1 MDLKDNEKNCY
12 ICNYENVDHY
22 RISGK
27 PMYRVQC
34 PRCGEY
40 FISDV
45 LLKCNRDEKLKDNGY
60 VFSSLS
66 REFSEKE
73 MKSPEFTV
81 ENLDKYL
88 DHYLIPDLSDIKSKS
103 TKLLEYLRAR
113 SEYYTHRIQFI
124 DKNDYSLCYAKN
136 EREFLGISK
145 FLEDIGLIDRSV
157 SSGGDAVCLTV
168 DGWDFVGE
176 KDKKDNNNGFI
187 ALWFENPNGDKI
199 IKCMNDGIR
208 EAGYEPVCIKGSYF
222 SGKIM
227 DKALAEIKKSKFI
240 VIDLT
245 GERSSVF

>member
-1 MDLKDNEKNCY
+1 
-12 ICNYENVDHY
+12 
-22 RISGK
+22 
-27 PMYRVQC
+27 
-34 PRCGEY
+34 
-40 FISDV
+40 
-45 LLKCNRDEKLKDNGY
+45 
-60 VFSSLS
+60 
-66 REFSEKE
+66 
-73 MKSPEFTV
+73 
-81 ENLDKYL
+81 
-88 DHYLIPDLSDIKSKS
+88 
-103 TKLLEYLRAR
+103 
-113 SEYYTHRIQFI
+113 
-124 DKNDYSLCYAKN
+124 
-136 EREFLGISK
+136 
-145 FLEDIGLIDRSV
+145 LIDRSV

-245 GERSSVF
+245 GERSSVFFEAGFAFALDKDIIYVCDKSEKGEFKDFYAKHFQCYFYEGVDLKETIKDAINARIK